1 MGGKPLRRGSE
12 QVASTGK
19 RPAVQANEQEWRRL
33 GELLQLRRSELGYQ
47 FRPAFVEARGINIRR
62 VSDIENNY
70 RPNTFPPGSLREI
83 AQAYQ
88 VTYDS
93 IGALLRGEADELI
106 PAEPAPPRASS
117 APTAPVGDSRATP
130 MVTGEDDVTASWS
143 YAEPIWER
151 LYDLARAGN
160 LDPTGADLFGEGT
173 DDARTWD
180 DPRLRRLLPLRERV
194 RNIADLRRREAG
206 PRNTPLGQNSPAALL
221 PQWPA
226 QMPLSAPTPLLR
238 PTSRPFISQ
247 YGSTR
252 QRKAA

>member
-1 MGGKPLRRGSE
+1 MDGKPLRGESK

-19 RPAVQANEQEWRRL
+19 RSAVQANEQEWRRL

-47 FRPAFVEARGINIRR
+47 FRPAFVEARGINGRR
-62 VSDIENNY
+62 VSDIEKNY

-93 IGALLRGEADELI
+93 IVALLRGEADALI
-106 PAEPAPPRASS
+106 PAEPAPPPVPS
-117 APTAPVGDSRATP
+117 APTAPVSDSRATP
-130 MVTGEDDVTASWS
+130 VVTGADNVTASWS
-143 YAEPIWER
+143 YAEPIWEQ

-194 RNIADLRRREAG
+194 RNIADLRRREAET
-206 PRNTPLGQNSPAALL
+206 RNTPLGVVLFSAGAYPRLPSPKY
-221 PQWPA
+221 Q
-226 QMPLSAPTPLLR
+226 LR
-238 PTSRPFISQ
+238 LVFANRT
-247 YGSTR
+247 
-252 QRKAA
+252 KL

>member
-1 MGGKPLRRGSE
+1 
-12 QVASTGK
+12 VASIGK
-19 RPAVQANEQEWRRL
+19 RSAVQANEQEWRRL

-47 FRPAFVEARGINIRR
+47 FRPAFVEARGINGRR

-93 IGALLRGEADELI
+93 IVALLRGEADELI
-106 PAEPAPPRASS
+106 PAEPAPPPVPS
-117 APTAPVGDSRATP
+117 APTAPASDSRATP
-130 MVTGEDDVTASWS
+130 MVTGADNVTASWS
-143 YAEPIWER
+143 YAEPIWEQ

-206 PRNTPLGQNSPAALL
+206 TRNTLLGQNSPVGGVLLLTSWPEWTIISPAA
-221 PQWPA
+221 PSAAAPPRAIPA
-226 QMPLSAPTPLLR
+226 YENACSVKVA
-238 PTSRPFISQ
+238 
-247 YGSTR
+247 
-252 QRKAA
+252 

>member
-1 MGGKPLRRGSE
+1 M
-12 QVASTGK
+12 ASTGK

-93 IGALLRGEADELI
+93 IVALLRGEADELI
-106 PAEPAPPRASS
+106 PAEPALPPVPS
-117 APTAPVGDSRATP
+117 APTAAVSDSGATP
-130 MVTGEDDVTASWS
+130 MVTGEDNVTASWS

-151 LYDLARAGN
+151 LYHLARAATSTPRAPICSARAPMTPAPGMTRACGSYG
-160 LDPTGADLFGEGT
+160 PSASGCGT
-173 DDARTWD
+173 SPISAAARPEPGT
-180 DPRLRRLLPLRERV
+180 LR
-194 RNIADLRRREAG
+194 
-206 PRNTPLGQNSPAALL
+206 
-221 PQWPA
+221 
-226 QMPLSAPTPLLR
+226 
-238 PTSRPFISQ
+238 
-247 YGSTR
+247 
-252 QRKAA
+252 